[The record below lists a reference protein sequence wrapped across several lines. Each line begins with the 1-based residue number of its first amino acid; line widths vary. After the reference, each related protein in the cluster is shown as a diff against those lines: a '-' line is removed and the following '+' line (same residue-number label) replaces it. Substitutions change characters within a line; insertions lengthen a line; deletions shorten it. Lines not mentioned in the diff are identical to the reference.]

1 MIRISDITVR
11 FGGVVALD
19 GITADIADD
28 VVGIIGPN
36 GAGKTTLINVLS
48 GFVRPETGS
57 VDVDGLDL
65 LTLSPFRRARWGLS
79 RSFQKV
85 RTAVELSVD
94 NLVRV
99 GLDSCDLPGA
109 DKEAAIERALEFT
122 GLSRQRDTRAGDLN
136 SKQQRMVEIA
146 RCLVNSPRIVLLD
159 EPGGGMGEAEAEA
172 LRTIITGIRADFG
185 AQVLLIDHDVDLIR
199 ATCSK
204 TIVLDFGKLIAFGA
218 TEAVLRDKMVQAAYL
233 GTGADQ

>member
-1 MIRISDITVR
+1 MIRISGISVR
-11 FGGVVALD
+11 YGGVMALD
-19 GITADIADD
+19 GISADISDD

-85 RTAVELSVD
+85 QTAVELSVE
-94 NLVRV
+94 NLVGV
-99 GLDSCDLPGA
+99 SLDHSDLPKTER
-109 DKEAAIERALEFT
+109 DAAIGRALEFV
-122 GLSRQRDTRAGDLN
+122 GLSDLRKTKGGDLN
-136 SKQQRMVEIA
+136 SRQQRMTEIA
-146 RCLVNSPRIVLLD
+146 RCLVSSPRIVLLD

-172 LRTIITGIRADFG
+172 LRAVVTGIRCNFG

-204 TIVLDFGKLIAFGA
+204 TVVLDFGKLIAFGP
-218 TEAVLRDKMVQAAYL
+218 TEAVLRDKTVQAAYL
-233 GTGADQ
+233 GKGIDQ

>member
-19 GITADIADD
+19 SITAEISDD
-28 VVGIIGPN
+28 VIGIIGPN

-48 GFVRPETGS
+48 GFVRPEAGS
-57 VDVDGLDL
+57 VDVDGLNL
-65 LTLSPFRRARWGLS
+65 LTLTPFRRARWGLS
-79 RSFQKV
+79 RSFQKLQ
-85 RTAVELSVD
+85 TAAELSVE

-99 GLDSCDLPGA
+99 GLDHCSSPNAEKD
-109 DKEAAIERALEFT
+109 AAIGRALEFV
-122 GLSRQRDTRAGDLN
+122 GLSRLRNTKGGDLN
-136 SKQQRMVEIA
+136 SQQQRMTEIA

-159 EPGGGMGEAEAEA
+159 EPGGGLGETEAEA
-172 LRTIITGIRADFG
+172 LRTIITDIRSSFG

-204 TIVLDFGKLIAFGA
+204 TIVLDFGKLIAFGP
-218 TEAVLRDKMVQAAYL
+218 TETVLRDKMVQAAYL
-233 GTGADQ
+233 GQGPGQ